1 MRQID
6 RLPMGAA
13 ISFYMSG
20 NHMRRMEKDWVVL
33 VNLNLYVKIKRYVD
47 DTIIKKVKTPQMIN
61 YLGTW
66 TPFIKKKKKKKI
78 VETNSTRFLDTG
90 FKVNPDCSAT
100 TTVFWKLGIFPAFW
114 HSQIPNRCKRNN
126 INGDLLRACRTVSNF
141 D

>member
-20 NHMRRMEKDWVVL
+20 NHMRRMEKDWVVP

-47 DTIIKKVKTPQMIN
+47 DTIIKKAKTPQMIN

-66 TPFIKKKKKKKI
+66 TPFIKKKKKKK
-78 VETNSTRFLDTG
+78 
-90 FKVNPDCSAT
+90 
-100 TTVFWKLGIFPAFW
+100 
-114 HSQIPNRCKRNN
+114 SQKPIQT
-126 INGDLLRACRTVSNF
+126 DLLTQASKLILTVPRQQQYFESLGYF
-141 D
+141 QPFGTLKYLIGARGII

>member
-20 NHMRRMEKDWVVL
+20 NHMRRMEKDWVVP

-66 TPFIKKKKKKKI
+66 TPFIKKKKKNNNNNNNNNNRRNQFNQI
-78 VETNSTRFLDTG
+78 S
-90 FKVNPDCSAT
+90 
-100 TTVFWKLGIFPAFW
+100 W
-114 HSQIPNRCKRNN
+114 HRLQS
-126 INGDLLRACRTVSNF
+126 
-141 D
+141 